1 MNWPSKLARRRVATS
16 AELRQ
21 LGVTKS
27 GLEHALRSGRWQRP
41 LPRVIVGYSGP
52 IGQQDRWRAALAYG
66 GRGAFLSHR
75 SAATLLGLRITE
87 DDVHI
92 TLPPGRYRP
101 STNFVKAHQSSR
113 VAERTVRLGLPCS
126 APARTVVDV
135 ACQLRRPGD
144 VRALVSDAVQREFTT
159 VDALLREAEQS
170 PRHGP
175 RLLRE
180 ALEDVVEGA
189 RSAGEAEFLHLIRD
203 AGLPMPEFNATVDT
217 PLGSFRVDAL
227 WAEYGVAVE
236 IDGASWHL
244 NAPNWERDLQ
254 RQNKLLVSGLT
265 LLRFSVRRLRNDPA
279 GVLAEIRATLH
290 YRRNFLRVA
299 P

>member
-1 MNWPSKLARRRVATS
+1 MIWPT
-16 AELRQ
+16 Q
-21 LGVTKS
+21 LGPVASIQQLTHHGVTP
-27 GLEHALRSGRWQRP
+27 EQLRHQLRAGRWQRP

-52 IGQQDRWRAALAYG
+52 IGQRDRWLAALAYG

-75 SAATLLGLRITE
+75 SAGNLLGLRITE
-87 DDVHI
+87 EHVDI

-101 STNFVKAHQSSR
+101 GVDFVKAHQSSR
-113 VAERTVRLGLPCS
+113 AAERTVRLGLPCS

-135 ACQLRRPGD
+135 ACELRRPAD
-144 VRALVSDAVQREFTT
+144 VRALVSDAVQRDFTT
-159 VDALLREAEQS
+159 VEALIRETERS
-170 PRHGP
+170 PRHSP

-180 ALEDVVEGA
+180 ALEDVVAGA
-189 RSAGEAEFLHLIRD
+189 RSAGEAEFLRLIRES
-203 AGLPMPEFNATVDT
+203 GLPMPELNATVNT

-254 RQNKLLVSGLT
+254 RQNKLLVSGL
-265 LLRFSVRRLRNDPA
+265 LILRFPVRRLRTDRA
-279 GVLAEIRATLH
+279 GVLAEIRTALH
-290 YRRNFLRVA
+290 YRRNFLRISS
-299 P
+299 